1 MFERLSIGLD
11 DAQRAISAALA
22 EAQRDERPMAVAV
35 VDAGGDLISCA
46 RVDGCH
52 ERVLRFAIRKAYTA
66 ATMGRSTVR
75 FKDELLEHSR
85 TLDDYG
91 DPLFTTLQGG
101 VPVRVGQQVVGAVAV
116 GGNTVERDK
125 GIADIA
131 AAALLAGL
139 DGSRP

>member
-1 MFERLSIGLD
+1 
-11 DAQRAISAALA
+11 
-22 EAQRDERPMAVAV
+22 V

-139 DGSRP
+139 DGSRS

>member
-11 DAQRAISAALA
+11 DAQRAISAAVA
-22 EAQRDERPMAVAV
+22 EAQRDARPMAVAV

-46 RVDGCH
+46 RMDGTH

-75 FKDELLEHSR
+75 LKEELLEHTR

-101 VPVRVGQQVVGAVAV
+101 VPVSLGEQVVGAVAV
-116 GGNTVERDK
+116 GGNTAERDK
-125 GIADIA
+125 GIAEIA

-139 DGSRP
+139 ERSRP